1 MDHQRSSTSRIA
13 PANGFDSKR
22 IHPLGNRSVADDSF
36 WLQTEFPRFRSGAWQ
51 CPSGIGP
58 VPGHGRGLVSGFIFI
73 FDPTRHGPGVSADLS
88 GNEQRGNQSGVS
100 VANLHRLRTD
110 LLNVFLYG
118 GVHLSRVHVAWPGKA
133 FRRLRRAYSDD
144 SLHDLAP
151 AKTDTGANGHASM
164 GIHGGRT
171 GSAHPLNMVSLC
183 GPLAGKRDHGHL
195 DSSSS
200 RRNKLLKFA
209 ERTITHSVI
218 R

>member
-22 IHPLGNRSVADDSF
+22 IHPLRNRSVADDSF
-36 WLQTEFPRFRSGAWQ
+36 CLQTEFPRFRSGAWQ
-51 CPSGIGP
+51 CPSGIGS
-58 VPGHGRGLVSGFIFI
+58 VPGHGRGLVSGFISV

-100 VANLHRLRTD
+100 VAHLHRLRTD

-133 FRRLRRAYSDD
+133 FRRLRRTYSDD
-144 SLHDLAP
+144 SLYDLAP

-164 GIHGGRT
+164 GIHGGGPRC
-171 GSAHPLNMVSLC
+171 SPLPNIVSLFRPFFWLT
-183 GPLAGKRDHGHL
+183 GNG
-195 DSSSS
+195 
-200 RRNKLLKFA
+200 
-209 ERTITHSVI
+209 
-218 R
+218 